1 MFDDPLMFALDLTER
16 DNPIMQRYI
25 LGVLN
30 EDGDIVQND
39 ISLRKERLLSSTHPR
54 KNLLCAKS
62 RVVCPFHLHL

>member
-39 ISLRKERLLSSTHPR
+39 ISLRKERLLSSQHTR
-54 KNLLCAKS
+54 A
-62 RVVCPFHLHL
+62 RT